1 MVNSTPMMKQYMT
14 IKKRYEDALLFF
26 RMGDFYEM
34 FFDDAKIAAKILGIT
49 LTSRSKGEKAIPMA
63 GVPHHAA
70 DSYIQKLIQTGYKVA
85 VCEQLQDNG
94 GKPAPMGGGEKGIV
108 ERDVVRVITPGTLT
122 EDAMLKDSDNNYL
135 LSIFLDNDT
144 IGLSWVDIS
153 TGKFMVQD
161 IERDRLMDELT
172 RIGPSECIL
181 PENFTLKEYD
191 ISKRLSADFDAM
203 VTYRADWEFSRDS
216 AYTKL
221 LNHFS
226 TASLEGFGCEDNGP
240 SISAAGALIHY
251 LNETQKTSLKHINR
265 LEKFSSNYNL
275 ILDYS
280 TQHSLELV
288 KTSRTRQKE
297 GSLLS
302 IIDKTKTPMGGRL
315 IKSWLVSP
323 LSSAQ
328 EIKLRQEGVAELYDI
343 SNLCRDVR
351 ELLKDVYDLER
362 IITKI
367 SFGRANARD
376 LLSLSLS
383 LSLLPKVKSMI
394 SVCNSPIVT
403 SLYET
408 LDVLEEV
415 RILISN
421 TIISEPPY
429 SIREGGMIR
438 DGYNQDLDELR
449 NISKNGKG
457 WIANFQAKEIE
468 RTGINSLKVG
478 YNRVFG
484 YYLEITNIH
493 RGNVPET
500 YIRKQTLKNAERY
513 ITPELKEYETKV
525 LTADERAKDLE
536 YQIFQKVREKI
547 NTFTERIQK
556 MAGVIAHL
564 DCILTLAYIAV
575 ENGYSRPV
583 ITDECKLTIV
593 DGRHPVLEKS
603 LMNEKFIPND
613 IDIDGEE
620 NQIMIIT
627 GPNMAG
633 KSTYIRQVALLVLMA
648 QMGSFIPAKEATIG
662 TVDRIFTRVGAMDEL
677 AKGQSTFMVE
687 MNEAANILNNATKR
701 SLIILDEVGRG
712 TSTFDGVSIAW
723 ALTEY
728 IYEHLKSRTL
738 FATHYHELTELSLL
752 FPGIKNYNIAVREWE
767 EEIIFLR
774 KIIEGGADKSY
785 GIHVARLAGMPKEVI
800 QRARLI
806 LNNLEAETLD
816 INGKPKFATPTKR
829 SKNKGETQPIQL
841 PLFNPPE
848 NQVIDELKGLDI
860 SKTTPLDALNTL
872 HKLKER
878 LENDTVY

>member
-1 MVNSTPMMKQYMT
+1 MMKQYMS
-14 IKKRYEDALLFF
+14 IKRKHEDALLFF

-34 FFDDAKIAAKILGIT
+34 FFDDAKVAAKILGIT
-49 LTSRSKGEKAIPMA
+49 LTSRSKGENAIPMA

-85 VCEQLQDNG
+85 VCEQMVDNVR
-94 GKPAPMGGGEKGIV
+94 KTAATGGGEKGIV
-108 ERDVVRVITPGTLT
+108 ERGVVRVITPGTLT
-122 EDAMLKDSDNNYL
+122 EDAMLNDTDNNYL
-135 LSIFLDNDT
+135 LSIFLHDDT
-144 IGLSWVDIS
+144 VGLSWVDVS

-161 IERDRLMDELT
+161 IQKERLMDELT
-172 RIGPSECIL
+172 RINPSECIL
-181 PENFTLKEYD
+181 PENISFHEYD
-191 ISKRLSADFDAM
+191 ISKRLSGEFNTM

-216 AYTKL
+216 AYAKL

-226 TASLEGFGCEDNGP
+226 TVSLEGFGCEESGP
-240 SISAAGALIHY
+240 SISAAGALINY
-251 LNETQKTSLKHINR
+251 LNETQKTSLNHINR
-265 LEKFSSNYNL
+265 LEKFSSNNNL

-302 IIDKTKTPMGGRL
+302 IMDKTKTPMGGRL
-315 IKSWLVSP
+315 LKSWLVSP
-323 LSSAQ
+323 LSISQ
-328 EIKLRQEGVAELYDI
+328 EIKLRQDGVAELYEN

-351 ELLKDVYDLER
+351 ELLKDIYDLER
-362 IITKI
+362 ITSKI

-383 LSLLPKVKSMI
+383 LSLLPKIKRMI
-394 SVCNSPIVT
+394 SVCNSSILT
-403 SLYET
+403 ALYET
-408 LDVLEEV
+408 LDVLDEV
-415 RILISN
+415 RVLIST
-421 TIISEPPY
+421 TILSEPPFT
-429 SIREGGMIR
+429 IREGGMIQ
-438 DGYNQDLDELR
+438 DGYNCDLDELR
-449 NISKNGKG
+449 NISRSGKG
-457 WIANFQAKEIE
+457 WIANFQAEEIE

-484 YYLEITNIH
+484 YYLEITNVHKCNI
-493 RGNVPET
+493 PET

-525 LTADERAKDLE
+525 LTADDRAKDLE
-536 YQIFQKVREKI
+536 YQIFQEIREKI
-547 NTFTERIQK
+547 NAFTERIQK
-556 MAGVIAHL
+556 MAEVVAHL
-564 DCILTLAYIAV
+564 DCIFTLANIAV
-575 ENGYSRPV
+575 ENGYTRPI
-583 ITDECKLTIV
+583 ITDEPELTII
-593 DGRHPVLEKS
+593 DGRHPVLEKI
-603 LMNEKFIPND
+603 LVNEKFVPND

-620 NQIMIIT
+620 TQIMIIT

-648 QMGSFIPAKEATIG
+648 QMGSFIPAKEATVG
-662 TVDRIFTRVGAMDEL
+662 VVDRIFTRVGAMDEL

-738 FATHYHELTELSLL
+738 FATHYHELAELELL

-774 KIIEGGADKSY
+774 KIVEGGADKSY

-800 QRARLI
+800 QRAKVI
-806 LNNLEAETLD
+806 LDNLEAETLD
-816 INGKPKFATPTKR
+816 INGKPKFATLKKA
-829 SKNKGETQPIQL
+829 KNRREIQPIQL

-848 NQVIDELKGLDI
+848 NQIIDELKSLDI

-878 LENDTVY
+878 LESDDGY

>member
-1 MVNSTPMMKQYMT
+1 MVNSTPMMKQYLS
-14 IKKRYEDALLFF
+14 IKKKHEDALLFF

-34 FFDDAKIAAKILGIT
+34 FFDDARIASKILGIT

-63 GVPHHAA
+63 GIPHHAA

-85 VCEQLQDNG
+85 VCEQLQENG
-94 GKPAPMGGGEKGIV
+94 RKSPSTGGGEKGIV

-122 EDAMLKDSDNNYL
+122 EDAMLNDTDNNYL
-135 LSIFLDNDT
+135 LSIFLHDD
-144 IGLSWVDIS
+144 IVGLSWVDIS

-161 IERDRLMDELT
+161 IQRDRLMDELT

-181 PENFTLKEYD
+181 PENITFKEYD
-191 ISKRLSADFDAM
+191 ISKRLTGDFNTM

-226 TASLEGFGCEDNGP
+226 TTSLEGFGCEENGP

-265 LEKFSSNYNL
+265 LEKFSSNNNL

-302 IIDKTKTPMGGRL
+302 VMDKTKTPMGGRL

-323 LSSAQ
+323 LSISQ
-328 EIKLRQEGVAELYDI
+328 DIKSRQDGVAELYEN

-351 ELLKDVYDLER
+351 DILKDIYDLER
-362 IITKI
+362 ITSKI

-376 LLSLSLS
+376 LISLLLS
-383 LSLLPKVKSMI
+383 LSLLPEIKKII
-394 SVCNSPIVT
+394 SACNSPVLK

-415 RILISN
+415 RSLISN
-421 TIISEPPY
+421 TINPEPPF
-429 SIREGGMIR
+429 SIREGGMIQ
-438 DGYNQDLDELR
+438 DGYNHDLDELR
-449 NISKNGKG
+449 NISRNGKG
-457 WIANFQAKEIE
+457 WIANFQAEEIE
-468 RTGINSLKVG
+468 RTGINSLKIG

-484 YYLEITNIH
+484 YYLEITNAH
-493 RGNVPET
+493 RCNIPET

-536 YQIFQKVREKI
+536 YRIFQDTRERI

-556 MAGVIAHL
+556 MADVIAHL
-564 DCILTLAYIAV
+564 DCIFTLANIAV

-583 ITDECKLTIV
+583 ITDECKLTIIE
-593 DGRHPVLEKS
+593 GRHPVLEKT
-603 LMNEKFIPND
+603 LINEKFIPND

-620 NQIMIIT
+620 NQIMVIT

-633 KSTYIRQVALLVLMA
+633 KSTYIRQVALLVLMT

-662 TVDRIFTRVGAMDEL
+662 TVDRIFTRIGAMDEL

-687 MNEAANILNNATKR
+687 MNEAANILNNATRR

-738 FATHYHELTELSLL
+738 FATHYHELTELALL

-800 QRARLI
+800 QRAKVI
-806 LNNLEAETLD
+806 LGNLEAETLD
-816 INGKPKFATPTKR
+816 INGKPKFATLDR
-829 SKNKGETQPIQL
+829 SKKKSKMQPIQL
-841 PLFNPPE
+841 PLFNPSE
-848 NQVIDELKGLDI
+848 NQIIEELKSLDI

-878 LENDTVY
+878 LENDAGY

>member
-1 MVNSTPMMKQYMT
+1 MMKQYMS
-14 IKKRYEDALLFF
+14 IKRKHEDALLFF

-34 FFDDAKIAAKILGIT
+34 FFDDAKVASKILGIT
-49 LTSRSKGEKAIPMA
+49 LTSRSKGENAIPMA
-63 GVPHHAA
+63 GIPHHAA

-85 VCEQLQDNG
+85 VCEQLPNKASKSAATG
-94 GKPAPMGGGEKGIV
+94 VAEKSIV

-122 EDAMLKDSDNNYL
+122 EDTMLNDNDNNYL
-135 LSIFLDNDT
+135 LSIFLHDDM
-144 IGLSWVDIS
+144 IGLSWVDVS

-161 IERDRLMDELT
+161 IQRDRLMDELT

-181 PENFTLKEYD
+181 PENITFKEYD
-191 ISKRLSADFDAM
+191 ISKRLSGDFNTM

-216 AYTKL
+216 AYRKL
-221 LNHFS
+221 IDHFA
-226 TASLEGFGCEDNGP
+226 TASLEGFGCEGNGP
-240 SISAAGALIHY
+240 SISAAGALINY

-265 LEKFSSNYNL
+265 LEKFSSTSNL
-275 ILDYS
+275 ILDYA

-297 GSLLS
+297 GSLLG
-302 IIDKTKTPMGGRL
+302 IMDKTKTPMGGRL
-315 IKSWLVSP
+315 IKSWLISP
-323 LSSAQ
+323 LSIFRDIIS
-328 EIKLRQEGVAELYDI
+328 RQDGVAELYQD

-351 ELLKDVYDLER
+351 ALLKDVYDLER
-362 IITKI
+362 IMSKI

-376 LLSLSLS
+376 LISLSLS
-383 LSLLPKVKSMI
+383 LSLLPKIKSMV
-394 SVCNSPIVT
+394 SACNSPVLK

-415 RILISN
+415 RDLIST
-421 TIISEPPY
+421 TIIPEPPY
-429 SIREGGMIR
+429 TIREGGMIQ
-438 DGYNQDLDELR
+438 DGYNHDLDELR
-449 NISKNGKG
+449 NISKNGKN
-457 WIANFQAKEIE
+457 WIVNFQAKEIE
-468 RTGINSLKVG
+468 RTGISSLKAG

-484 YYLEITNIH
+484 YYLEITNVHKCNI
-493 RGNVPET
+493 PET

-525 LTADERAKDLE
+525 LTADDGAKDLE
-536 YQIFQKVREKI
+536 YQLFQEIREKI

-556 MAGVIAHL
+556 VANVIAHL
-564 DCILTLAYIAV
+564 DCIFTLANIAI
-575 ENGYSRPV
+575 ENGYSQPV
-583 ITDECKLTIV
+583 ITDEHKLSIV
-593 DGRHPVLEKS
+593 DGRHPVLEKT
-603 LMNEKFIPND
+603 LLNEQFIPND
-613 IDIDGEE
+613 INIDGED

-662 TVDRIFTRVGAMDEL
+662 VVDRIFTRVGAMDEL

-687 MNEAANILNNATKR
+687 MNEAANILNNATNR

-738 FATHYHELTELSLL
+738 FATHYHELAELALL
-752 FPGIKNYNIAVREWE
+752 FPGIKNFNIAVREWE

-800 QRARLI
+800 QRAKVI
-806 LNNLEAETLD
+806 LGNLEAGTLD
-816 INGKPKFATPTKR
+816 INGKPKFATLNWNKR
-829 SKNKGETQPIQL
+829 ESHMQPVQL

-848 NQVIDELKGLDI
+848 NQVIDELKNLDI

-872 HKLKER
+872 NKLKAR
-878 LENDTVY
+878 LEE